1 MTPTVLK
8 TAQSTANCS
17 VEATY
22 QVVVSNNSTVDT
34 LTINSLNDDKFGD
47 VTPPM
52 RRAAVSQRSSARLV
66 TRASRIDP
74 IDPQGNY
81 TCGFVG
87 KITSASCDF
96 SHTNTVTADVTDD
109 DDVNSTPSDDAIVA
123 VDATP

>member
-1 MTPTVLK
+1 M
-8 TAQSTANCS
+8 
-17 VEATY
+17 EATY

-47 VTPPM
+47 VTTAHAAGGGFAEVVSTTCDPP
-52 RRAAVSQRSSARLV
+52 AD
-66 TRASRIDP
+66 IDP